1 MPQTCVECCSFE
13 LGSRKMDCCTGTL
26 GNYLLHG
33 LIQGFIAVIATTI
46 RDAIIKASLDLENCL
61 GVLMEF

>member
-1 MPQTCVECCSFE
+1 
-13 LGSRKMDCCTGTL
+13 MDCCTGTL

-33 LIQGFIAVIATTI
+33 LIQGFTAVIATTI
-46 RDAIIKASLDLENCL
+46 MDAIIKASLDLENYL